1 MHTTVNLRNPIESK
15 KGLPRTYCLER
26 RTENDLFSSNIHS
39 TYILL
44 GTYTETGV
52 SHILLGYLHY
62 SFILALEDE
71 RPEAERRLP
80 PPPCVPCRTLYS
92 YAAAAAAPLTE
103 KKESNKSLA
112 RATFSRQQSYD
123 TLRASIVAI
132 KGHPTLLHSTE
143 NWAFM
148 AAFLVIENFWHF
160 LHSWDGHSG

>member
-80 PPPCVPCRTLYS
+80 PQLQSSAAAMCAAPQLHS
-92 YAAAAAAPLTE
+92 YAAAAPLTE

-160 LHSWDGHSG
+160 RHSSA

>member
-80 PPPCVPCRTLYS
+80 PQLQS
-92 YAAAAAAPLTE
+92 SAAAVCAAPLTE

-160 LHSWDGHSG
+160 RHSSA

>member
-1 MHTTVNLRNPIESK
+1 MRAELRTIYSPPI
-15 KGLPRTYCLER
+15 
-26 RTENDLFSSNIHS
+26 
-39 TYILL
+39 YILL

-71 RPEAERRLP
+71 KPEAERRLP
-80 PPPCVPCRTLYS
+80 PQCTTATRHRT
-92 YAAAAAAPLTE
+92 APLTE
-103 KKESNKSLA
+103 KKESNKSRA

-123 TLRASIVAI
+123 TLRASSAAI

-160 LHSWDGHSG
+160 RHSSA

>member
-1 MHTTVNLRNPIESK
+1 M
-15 KGLPRTYCLER
+15 
-26 RTENDLFSSNIHS
+26 
-39 TYILL
+39 
-44 GTYTETGV
+44 
-52 SHILLGYLHY
+52 LGYLHY

-71 RPEAERRLP
+71 KPEAERRLP
-80 PPPCVPCRTLYS
+80 PQLQS
-92 YAAAAAAPLTE
+92 SAAACAATQLLRRRHAADR
-103 KKESNKSLA
+103 KKESYKSRA

-160 LHSWDGHSG
+160 RHSSA

>member
-1 MHTTVNLRNPIESK
+1 MRAELRTIYSPPI
-15 KGLPRTYCLER
+15 
-26 RTENDLFSSNIHS
+26 
-39 TYILL
+39 YILL

-71 RPEAERRLP
+71 KPEAERRLP
-80 PPPCVPCRTLYS
+80 PQLQSSAAVCAAPLHS
-92 YAAAAAAPLTE
+92 YAAATATPLTK
-103 KKESNKSLA
+103 KKESNKSRA

-123 TLRASIVAI
+123 TLRASSAAI

-160 LHSWDGHSG
+160 RHSSA

>member
-1 MHTTVNLRNPIESK
+1 MRAELRTIYSPPI
-15 KGLPRTYCLER
+15 
-26 RTENDLFSSNIHS
+26 
-39 TYILL
+39 YILL

-80 PPPCVPCRTLYS
+80 PPCAPCRYT
-92 YAAAAAAPLTE
+92 ATPPPPPPPPLTE

-160 LHSWDGHSG
+160 RHSSA

>member
-1 MHTTVNLRNPIESK
+1 M
-15 KGLPRTYCLER
+15 
-26 RTENDLFSSNIHS
+26 
-39 TYILL
+39 
-44 GTYTETGV
+44 
-52 SHILLGYLHY
+52 LGYLHY

-71 RPEAERRLP
+71 KPEAERRLP
-80 PPPCVPCRTLYS
+80 PPCTTRY
-92 YAAAAAAPLTE
+92 AAPLTE
-103 KKESNKSLA
+103 KKESNKSRA

-160 LHSWDGHSG
+160 RHSSA

>member
-1 MHTTVNLRNPIESK
+1 MHTTVNLHNPLESK

-26 RTENDLFSSNIHS
+26 RTENDLFSSNIHT

-80 PPPCVPCRTLYS
+80 PPCVPRRTLHS
-92 YAAAAAAPLTE
+92 YAAAAPLTE

-160 LHSWDGHSG
+160 RHSSA